1 MGSTNPS
8 KRHAEKKIET
18 ELGSIDLAKKP
29 SRQWKLLDFISLT
42 MMAGIVILFLLIFT
56 SLGDSLAASGQ
67 LYLDHEESA
76 AAQLQL
82 AGAKTSSSVKSDF
95 TGSTVSSSFWEQ
107 VENGQLVEFCSDRY
121 VDHMPC
127 HDPKR
132 AVKLS
137 RERNFYK
144 ERHCPP
150 AAEKL
155 NCLIPSP
162 PQYQRP
168 IPWPE
173 SLRKIWYG
181 NIPHTE
187 VVQSKSSRHWVKK
200 EGQYFVFPVDETN
213 FPDGVGTYVQQ
224 LAQYIPFDTGAV
236 RTALDIGCGDAS
248 FGAYLLS
255 KDVLTMSFAPRD
267 SRKPQVQFALERGIP
282 AFVGAMGT
290 LRLPFPSFSYD
301 LVHCSRCLLYF
312 TANNGSYFMEVDRL
326 LRGGGFFVFSV
337 ALELQPFQKTC
348 LEELQEL
355 VTQRLCYTQV
365 EVGDSTVIWQ
375 KPMNSSCH
383 SHQHE
388 QPAIC
393 PKENDADKAWYVPL
407 DYCITRPTAFDDL
420 GEGMNPILPKWPERL
435 EKVPLRLIMSNH
447 ESEQFKSDIH
457 TWKSILDYYKKTL
470 HLKIGSPEFRNI
482 MDMNSGYGGFAA
494 NLVSEPVWVMN
505 VVPAFGVPNT
515 LHAIFDRGLIGVLH
529 DWCEPFSTYPRTY
542 DLIHVSNLMQSTAQR
557 CSLAEVGLEMDRIL
571 RPGGMVVVR
580 DTEEMIHRIS
590 KIATALHWTFEVANM
605 EPEGVYHL
613 VARKHF
619 RKQKSYLQIVEFQKF
634 KRGASKL
641 VS

>member
-1 MGSTNPS
+1 
-8 KRHAEKKIET
+8 
-18 ELGSIDLAKKP
+18 
-29 SRQWKLLDFISLT
+29 
-42 MMAGIVILFLLIFT
+42 
-56 SLGDSLAASGQ
+56 
-67 LYLDHEESA
+67 
-76 AAQLQL
+76 
-82 AGAKTSSSVKSDF
+82 
-95 TGSTVSSSFWEQ
+95 
-107 VENGQLVEFCSDRY
+107 
-121 VDHMPC
+121 
-127 HDPKR
+127 
-132 AVKLS
+132 
-137 RERNFYK
+137 
-144 ERHCPP
+144 
-150 AAEKL
+150 
-155 NCLIPSP
+155 
-162 PQYQRP
+162 
-168 IPWPE
+168 
-173 SLRKIWYG
+173 
-181 NIPHTE
+181 
-187 VVQSKSSRHWVKK
+187 
-200 EGQYFVFPVDETN
+200 
-213 FPDGVGTYVQQ
+213 
-224 LAQYIPFDTGAV
+224 
-236 RTALDIGCGDAS
+236 
-248 FGAYLLS
+248 
-255 KDVLTMSFAPRD
+255 
-267 SRKPQVQFALERGIP
+267 
-282 AFVGAMGT
+282 
-290 LRLPFPSFSYD
+290 
-301 LVHCSRCLLYF
+301 
-312 TANNGSYFMEVDRL
+312 MEVDRL

-375 KPMNSSCH
+375 KPMNSSCQ

-435 EKVPLRLIMSNH
+435 EKAPLRLIKTSNH
-447 ESEQFKSDIH
+447 ESEQFESDIH

-470 HLKIGSPEFRNI
+470 HLKLGSPEFRNI

-580 DTEEMIHRIS
+580 DTEEMIHRLS

-605 EPEGVYHL
+605 ESEGVYHL

-619 RKQKSYLQIVEFQKF
+619 QKQKSYLQIVEFQKF
-634 KRGASKL
+634 KRGQQN
-641 VS
+641 

>member
-82 AGAKTSSSVKSDF
+82 AGAKTSSS
-95 TGSTVSSSFWEQ
+95 GSTVSSSFWEQ

-224 LAQYIPFDTGAV
+224 LAQYIPFDTGAI

-375 KPMNSSCH
+375 KPMNSSCD
-383 SHQHE
+383 SQQHE

-435 EKVPLRLIMSNH
+435 EKAPLRLIKMSNH
-447 ESEQFKSDIH
+447 ESEQFESDIH

-470 HLKIGSPEFRNI
+470 HLKLGSPEFRNI

-529 DWCEPFSTYPRTY
+529 DWC
-542 DLIHVSNLMQSTAQR
+542 
-557 CSLAEVGLEMDRIL
+557 SLAEVGLEMDRIL

-580 DTEEMIHRIS
+580 DTEEMIRRIS

-634 KRGASKL
+634 KRGATKL